1 MSNEIIQLT
10 CISCGGPLPINTNQA
25 VVTCPYC
32 ANTYFVSDILDQIVF
47 CPLCRQSNKVEKVTT
62 ISKNHALYRV
72 LRLDLDDFP
81 LPDYEYESD
90 DNAKM
95 IGLVGWLLV
104 IFPIILIQFFFVRL
118 RQQPNQY
125 LIPLMITLLVG
136 VLLLIHVKNK
146 LGRIKERKAQRK
158 KTRKALKELNQIEFN
173 RLKPIHEKL
182 YFCNRDRVVFLPGL
196 GDYAKVDEM
205 RPYLRKH
212 A

>member
-1 MSNEIIQLT
+1 MSNEIIKLT

-25 VVTCPYC
+25 VVNCPYC

-47 CPLCRQSNKVEKVTT
+47 CPLCRQSNKVEKVSS
-62 ISKNHALYRV
+62 ISKNHALYRA
-72 LRLDLDDFP
+72 LRLDIDDFP

-95 IGLVGWLLV
+95 ISLVGWLLV

-125 LIPLMITLLVG
+125 LIPIVITLVIG
-136 VLLLIHVKNK
+136 VLLLIHSKNK
-146 LGRIKERKAQRK
+146 LSLIKERKEQHK
-158 KTRKALKELNQIEFN
+158 KTRKALQELNQIEFN
-173 RLKPIHEKL
+173 RLKPVHEKL
-182 YFCNRDRVVFLPGL
+182 YFCHRDRVIFLRESE
-196 GDYAKVDEM
+196 DYAKAEQM